1 MPAGNYT
8 AYLKITS
15 NANFNETL
23 PLTLTSLEENLVLG
37 DLNGDNLV
45 NVVDV
50 VQLVS
55 MALGSITQ
63 DLTIGDL
70 NTDGIVNVLDVIQ
83 LVSIVLDT

>member
-1 MPAGNYT
+1 
-8 AYLKITS
+8 
-15 NANFNETL
+15 
-23 PLTLTSLEENLVLG
+23 
-37 DLNGDNLV
+37 
-45 NVVDV
+45 
-50 VQLVS
+50 